1 MTLTHI
7 LVFALV
13 SLPFMWL
20 IPTHWRPQ
28 SLLFASI
35 LALAWLLADDA
46 LNHLDFMILIGTL
59 ALSIAVWWIVQP
71 PSETMPTRRA
81 DTQTF
86 LIIGIGILF
95 AGLILALFDRPSNF
109 LMPIFGIAVAT
120 VGALN
125 LPQLLLSTN
134 TEIYKRLSLLFVVG
148 LIVILVILKIPA
160 SARFFSLA
168 LDHDEALHPTGITP
182 LAWLGFSYIAFRLIG
197 VLFDFRAGR
206 LPKDGMALRD
216 FLIYVIFF
224 PAMTAGPIDRVQRF
238 IPELN
243 QTKPLDSARLMEGT
257 MRIMVGAFKKFVIA
271 DSLALVALNP
281 TLVNRTGDTLGA
293 WLLLYIYAFRIF
305 FDFSGYSDVAIGIGR
320 LYGITLPE
328 NFDRPYTQP
337 NLQQFWQRWHITLS
351 TWFRLYYFTP
361 ISRVMLRSGVK
372 MPQWLMVMVA
382 QISTMV
388 LIGLW
393 HGITLNFVLW
403 GLWHGIGLFIHKL
416 ILDNTRVWY
425 QNISQHRWRRRFIF
439 GISWL
444 TTFHY
449 VALGW
454 VFFALPTPADSLAM
468 LARLVGG
475 R

>member
-7 LVFALV
+7 LVFVLA

-20 IPTHWRPQ
+20 IPTRWRPQ
-28 SLLFASI
+28 TLLFASI
-35 LALAWLLADDA
+35 LALAWLLADDV

-59 ALSIAVWWIVQP
+59 SLSIAVWWIVQP
-71 PSETMPTRRA
+71 PSENMPIRRA

-86 LIIGIGILF
+86 LIIAIGLVL
-95 AGLILALFDRPSNF
+95 AGLIFAVSDRPSNF
-109 LMPIFGIAVAT
+109 LMPIIGLAVAT
-120 VGALN
+120 VGAIN
-125 LPQLLLSTN
+125 LPQILPSTN

-168 LDHDEALHPTGITP
+168 LDRDEALHPTGITP

-216 FLIYVIFF
+216 FLTYVIFF

-243 QTKPLDSARLMEGT
+243 QTKQLDSARLIEGT
-257 MRIMVGAFKKFVIA
+257 MRIAVGAFKKFVIA

-281 TLVNRTGDTLGA
+281 TLVNRTGDTIGA
-293 WLLLYIYAFRIF
+293 WLLLYVYAFRIF

-328 NFDRPYTQP
+328 NFDRPYAQQ

-372 MPQWLMVMVA
+372 MPQWLMVMIA

-393 HGITLNFVLW
+393 HGVTANFILW

-454 VFFALPTPADSLAM
+454 VFFALPTPADSVAM

>member
-7 LVFALV
+7 LVFALA

-20 IPTHWRPQ
+20 IPMRWRPQ

-35 LALAWLLADDA
+35 LALAWLLADDV

-59 ALSIAVWWIVQP
+59 GLSIAVWWIVQP
-71 PSETMPTRRA
+71 PAETMPTCRV

-95 AGLILALFDRPSNF
+95 AGLILTLFDRPSNF

-125 LPQLLLSTN
+125 LPQLLPSTN

-148 LIVILVILKIPA
+148 LIVMLVILKIPA

-168 LDHDEALHPTGITP
+168 LDRDEALHPTGITP
-182 LAWLGFSYIAFRLIG
+182 LAWLGFSYIAFRLIS

-216 FLIYVIFF
+216 FLIYVLFF

-243 QTKPLDSARLMEGT
+243 QAKPLDSARLIEGT
-257 MRIMVGAFKKFVIA
+257 MRIMVGTFKKFVIA

-281 TLVNRTGDTLGA
+281 TLVNRTEDTLGA
-293 WLLLYIYAFRIF
+293 WLLLYVYAFRIF

-328 NFDRPYTQP
+328 NFDRPYTQQ

-372 MPQWLMVMVA
+372 MPQWLMVIIA

-393 HGITLNFVLW
+393 HGVTVNFVLW

-454 VFFALPTPADSLAM
+454 VFFALPTPADSVAM